1 MAIQMI
7 LCVETKK
14 TADTD
19 SVYIY
24 ETIKR
29 WYKIDNTVK
38 LNKVYMNTKSKYNSK
53 SVMRDIA
60 KKTKDYILGETRVIY
75 FIDTDQYEINVDHAR
90 EFDEISRFCQV
101 NGYEL
106 VWFCHDVEEVFWGH
120 KVSDSKKVKEAES
133 FRRKRKIEELQIAKL
148 SCDAKKTCSSNIIK
162 VLDMYLARK

>member
-1 MAIQMI
+1 MHQIRQYRGA
-7 LCVETKK
+7 
-14 TADTD
+14 A
-19 SVYIY
+19 Y
-24 ETIKR
+24 R
-29 WYKIDNTVK
+29 
-38 LNKVYMNTKSKYNSK
+38 
-53 SVMRDIA
+53 
-60 KKTKDYILGETRVIY
+60 ETRVIY

-90 EFDEISRFCQV
+90 EFDEISRFCQE